1 MSSEKIN
8 LINMK
13 KSIIILLTLVAT
25 SMNAQ
30 ENKIV
35 PQISVSGEGKV
46 KVAPD
51 QVVINLGVQNTGKDA
66 AEVKKMNDETVD
78 KVVKYI
84 KKFGIPT
91 SDFQTTNVSLYKSY
105 DYEKKKHN
113 FQASQSLTITLKDI
127 KKYDELMMGLV
138 DTGINNINGVEF
150 KSSKLEEH
158 KVTARKQAVLD
169 AKKKA
174 EDFASALNQK
184 VGKAILIT
192 DNSQP
197 IYQPPMY
204 RNVMM
209 KAEAMDSSQETLA
222 IGEIEILTNINVT
235 FMLE

>member
-1 MSSEKIN
+1 
-8 LINMK
+8 
-13 KSIIILLTLVAT
+13 
-25 SMNAQ
+25 MNAQ
-30 ENKIV
+30 ENKLV

-66 AEVKKMNDETVD
+66 AEVKKINDETVD

-84 KKFGIPT
+84 KKIGIPT

-113 FQASQSLTITLKDI
+113 FQASQSITITLKDI

-150 KSSKLEEH
+150 KSSKIEEH
-158 KVTARKQAVLD
+158 KVTARKQAILD

-174 EDFASALNQK
+174 EDFVSVLNQK

-209 KAEAMDSSQETLA
+209 KAEAMDAVTETLA
-222 IGEIEILTNINVT
+222 IGEIEIITNVNVS
-235 FMLE
+235 FLLE

>member
-1 MSSEKIN
+1 
-8 LINMK
+8 MK

-30 ENKIV
+30 ENKVV

-222 IGEIEILTNINVT
+222 IGEIEVLTNINVT

>member
-1 MSSEKIN
+1 
-8 LINMK
+8 MK

-30 ENKIV
+30 ESKPV

-51 QVVINLGVQNTGKDA
+51 QVVISLGVQNTGKDA
-66 AEVKKMNDETVD
+66 AEVKKLNDETVD

-84 KKFGIPT
+84 KKFGIAT

-113 FQASQSLTITLKDI
+113 YQASQSITVTLKDI

-138 DTGINNINGVEF
+138 DTGINTINGVEF

-184 VGKAILIT
+184 VGKAVMIT

-197 IYQPPMY
+197 VYQPPMF

-209 KAEAMDSSQETLA
+209 KAEAMDASQETLA
-222 IGEIEILTNINVT
+222 IGEIEIITNVNVS
-235 FMLE
+235 FLLE